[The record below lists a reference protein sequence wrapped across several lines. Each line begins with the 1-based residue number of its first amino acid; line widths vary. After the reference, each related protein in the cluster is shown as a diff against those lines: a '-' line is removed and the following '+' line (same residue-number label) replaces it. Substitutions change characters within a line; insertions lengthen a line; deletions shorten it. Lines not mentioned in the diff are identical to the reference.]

1 MRRNRSSFVVVLLSL
16 TALASCGGG
25 VAASSGG
32 SSGCDERSGRPGALT
47 TFEPSTG
54 VEVWTKCIGASQV
67 VEATDTTAVVYD
79 DAGSF
84 QSIDLAT
91 GALGW
96 HVDLPHPNEPPIVR
110 PSSSPS
116 VLRAGS
122 VLVAL
127 MNSDPNRIVGLD
139 AATGRQ
145 VWEVETPADARMPIL
160 ELVDDELLIV
170 RDNVVQAVPR
180 GVEPSLNRP
189 VLMYLDPATG
199 ELAEAA
205 VVTPSTTQGN
215 EFGEVRV
222 EQVIDDNAQRL
233 VLFGR
238 RTPGPLLW
246 SKEVPGMVA
255 RLVGRQ
261 IFVIDQTGGTGV
273 FGPSMG
279 MKVDTRVT
287 AYDLLTGEQQWQIAL
302 PGTPQ
307 QVFPVSGGIAV
318 ADGSEVRLL
327 DPATGATQWTAD
339 HRSPG
344 RGGDFSEPGSY
355 REFMGGTDGTPIV
368 GLIVAEMPYRD

>member
-1 MRRNRSSFVVVLLSL
+1 M
-16 TALASCGGG
+16 AE
-25 VAASSGG
+25 SSGG
-32 SSGCDERSGRPGALT
+32 SSACDESSGLPGALT
-47 TFEPSTG
+47 TFEPFTG
-54 VEVWTKCIGASQV
+54 AEIWTKCIGASQILG
-67 VEATDTTAVVYD
+67 AIDTTAVVND

-96 HVDLPHPNEPPIVR
+96 RGDLPHPNDPPIIR

-122 VLVAL
+122 VLIAL
-127 MNSDPNRIVGLD
+127 MNSNPNRIVGLD
-139 AATGRQ
+139 TVSGRQ
-145 VWEVETPADARMPIL
+145 VWEVLIPAEAIMPIL
-160 ELVDDELLIV
+160 ELVDDALLIV

-180 GVEPSLNRP
+180 CVEPSLNRS
-189 VLMYLDPATG
+189 VLIFLAPATG
-199 ELAEAA
+199 ELAGAA

-238 RTPGPLLW
+238 RVPGPLLW
-246 SKEVPGMVA
+246 SKGVPGMVA

-261 IFVIDQTGGTGV
+261 ILVIDQTGGTGV
-273 FGPSMG
+273 LGPSMG
-279 MKVDTRVT
+279 MTVDMRVT
-287 AYDLLTGEQQWQIAL
+287 AYDLITGEQGWQIVL

-307 QVFPVSGGIAV
+307 QVFPVSGGITV

-339 HRSPG
+339 HGSPG
-344 RGGDFSEPGSY
+344 RSGEFSENCSY
-355 REFMGGTDGTPIV
+355 RAFMGATDGQPIV
-368 GLIVAEMPYRD
+368 GLLVAEKPYRD